1 MGKYALV
8 TLLICR
14 QCRLSDEQMQNITR
28 IAKAALHKGRS
39 PQICT
44 VCDIEKCGFDSF
56 KVEQNR

>member
-8 TLLICR
+8 TLLICC

-44 VCDIEKCGFDSF
+44 VCYSVTSKNVVLIP
-56 KVEQNR
+56 